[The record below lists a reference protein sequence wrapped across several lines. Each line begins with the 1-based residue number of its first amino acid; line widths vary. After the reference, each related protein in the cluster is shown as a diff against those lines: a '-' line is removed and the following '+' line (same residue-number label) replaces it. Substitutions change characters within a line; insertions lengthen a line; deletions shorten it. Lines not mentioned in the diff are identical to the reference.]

1 MPKRVDLS
9 APERRRVTA
18 AREMHVGQHID
29 PFVIESVDPA
39 RIKTVAA
46 ILQDPT
52 RTHVDPAATRALGMG
67 DSIATQGALNMTW
80 FAEAAVRFA
89 GGPERLVSFEVRFLD
104 HVFGGER
111 FECAGTVTAIDPDQ
125 RQARL
130 ELLATSNG
138 RAVRDGTAIVRTD

>member
-1 MPKRVDLS
+1 M
-9 APERRRVTA
+9 TA
-18 AREMHVGQHID
+18 ARGLHVGQQID
-29 PFVIESVDPA
+29 PFVIESVDSA

-52 RTHVDPAATRALGMG
+52 RTHLDPAATRALGMG
-67 DSIATQGALNMTW
+67 EGIATQGALNMTW

-89 GGPERLVSFEVRFLD
+89 GGPDRLVSFEVRFLD

-111 FECAGTVTAIDPDQ
+111 FECAGRVTAIDPDQ
-125 RQARL
+125 GQARL

-138 RAVRDGTAIVRTD
+138 RPVLGGTATVRTD